1 VPWKE
6 SCVMNER
13 LKFVGEY
20 LKQERSLSLLCREF
34 GISRKTGYKLIA
46 RYQQVGALGLFDQSR
61 APHQHPQE
69 VTEDVVSMILSVRDV
84 HASWGPRK
92 IHAWLCRNR
101 PRTVWPSIATIGRI
115 LARHGRIV
123 PRLHRRR
130 TPPYTQPF
138 VGCTSPNDVWCADF
152 KGWFRTGDRSR
163 CEPLTVT
170 DGFSRYALAC
180 RALPR
185 TTQGMVRPIFE
196 QLFREYGLPWAIRT
210 DNGSPFA
217 TNALGGLSSLA
228 VWWIKLGILPER
240 IEPGCPQQNG
250 RHERFHRTLKKEAIS
265 PPKETL
271 ARQQAAFDLFCLEYN
286 RERPHEALNGDSPAH
301 VYTASPRPYPR
312 RPPEIAYPDHMII
325 RKVRPG
331 GQIRWKG
338 TEIYVS
344 ETLIGEPVGLEQ
356 VDDRYYRL
364 YFGSMMLAKLDD
376 KKTTL
381 IKPKAKTRKRR

>member
-1 VPWKE
+1 MSAV
-6 SCVMNER
+6 
-13 LKFVGEY
+13 
-20 LKQERSLSLLCREF
+20 CREF

-46 RYQQVGALGLFDQSR
+46 RYHQVGALGLFDQSR

-69 VTEDVVSMILSVRDV
+69 VTADLVSMILSVRDV

-92 IHAWLCRNR
+92 IHAWLRRHR
-101 PRTVWPSIATIGRI
+101 PRTAWPSIATIGRI

-130 TPPYTQPF
+130 TPPFTQPF
-138 VGCTSPNDVWCADF
+138 VECIKPNDVWCADF

-170 DGFSRYALAC
+170 DGCSRYALAC

-240 IEPGCPQQNG
+240 IAPGCPEQNG

-271 ARQQAAFDLFCLEYN
+271 AKQQAAFDLFCLEYN
-286 RERPHEALNGDSPAH
+286 QERPHEALKGNSPAS
-301 VYTASPRPYPR
+301 VYTASPRPFPR
-312 RPPEIAYPDHMII
+312 RPPEISYPDHMIT

-331 GQIRWKG
+331 GQIWWKG
-338 TEIYVS
+338 TDLFVS

-364 YFGSMMLAKLDD
+364 YFGSIALAKLDD
-376 KKTTL
+376 NTRTI
-381 IKPKAKTRKRR
+381 IKPKVKARKRR